1 MTLRDLL
8 LLMHEHRAIR
18 VKTTLYVED
27 RAAPTE
33 IELAP
38 NAFDWT
44 GPQLPKPAEPE
55 TERCQCGHS
64 ILTEHTEHGCL
75 MGCDLLSCGRAT

>member
-8 LLMHEHRAIR
+8 LLMHEHRAVRI
-18 VKTTLYVED
+18 KTTLYVED

-38 NAFDWT
+38 NAFAEV
-44 GPQLPKPAEPE
+44 PQSKAPESTE
-55 TERCQCGHS
+55 TERCRCGHS

-75 MGCDLLSCGRAT
+75 MGCELTLCGREP